1 MTDSPPHGQ
10 LTELEI
16 GDDAEAWVAAGFAV
30 QGDAV
35 RLGDVTLRLVGGDA
49 DRGILGWSLPGVS
62 TAVDGLPPVA
72 AAHLAVEPAEHP
84 NGVTSIDH
92 LVVET
97 DDFGRTIPELEAAGL
112 ELRRTRTFDLGDG
125 ERQQCFFWMGSVI
138 LELVG
143 MVAPAPQAATQ
154 TAPLQQQPATAQ
166 TGAWGHSTKNIIGV
180 DLLQEEYTGTA
191 NIRYNESVNS
201 TAGSSENTRLRAMW
215 QKLFAFM
222 MRSQLHQR
230 GIFQYNNIHA
240 YNGISTTICK
250 LIDTESNDCVTE
262 KSAGAMYEHSCGG
275 GSSDGCDERRGWICH
290 D

>member
-49 DRGILGWSLPGVS
+49 DRGILGWSLHGVS

-72 AAHLAVEPAEHP
+72 TAHLTAEPATHP
-84 NGVTSIDH
+84 NGVTTIDH

-143 MVAPAPQAATQ
+143 MAAPAPDAS
-154 TAPLQQQPATAQ
+154 APARFWGLALISPDLDATAEQ
-166 TGAWGHSTKNIIGV
+166 LGDGTSPPKDAVQKGRRISTLRTR
-180 DLLQEEYTGTA
+180 DL
-191 NIRYNESVNS
+191 
-201 TAGSSENTRLRAMW
+201 
-215 QKLFAFM
+215 
-222 MRSQLHQR
+222 
-230 GIFQYNNIHA
+230 
-240 YNGISTTICK
+240 GISVPVA
-250 LIDTESNDCVTE
+250 LMSPHM
-262 KSAGAMYEHSCGG
+262 AG
-275 GSSDGCDERRGWICH
+275 
-290 D
+290 

>member
-30 QGDAV
+30 QAGAI
-35 RLGDVTLRLVGGDA
+35 RLGDVTLRLVGGHA
-49 DRGILGWSLPGVS
+49 DRGILGWSLHGVS

-72 AAHLAVEPAEHP
+72 AAHVAVEPAEHP

-143 MVAPAPQAATQ
+143 MVAPAPQAAAPARFWGLALISPDLET
-154 TAPLQQQPATAQ
+154 TAEHLGEATSPPKDAVQ
-166 TGAWGHSTKNIIGV
+166 KGRRISTLRTR
-180 DLLQEEYTGTA
+180 DLG
-191 NIRYNESVNS
+191 ISVPV
-201 TAGSSENTRLRAMW
+201 
-215 QKLFAFM
+215 AFM
-222 MRSQLHQR
+222 SPH
-230 GIFQYNNIHA
+230 
-240 YNGISTTICK
+240 
-250 LIDTESNDCVTE
+250 V
-262 KSAGAMYEHSCGG
+262 AG
-275 GSSDGCDERRGWICH
+275 
-290 D
+290 